1 LPKSITLKQIDPKLI
16 VSHLNKS
23 ISSLQAVYLYGSFLS
38 ASFSDESDLDIAIKT
53 EQRLDNQK
61 RWQIQEDL
69 ASIYGR
75 DVDLLDLD
83 RASLVMQFE
92 VISTGERIYCA
103 AENTTALYETLVYSR
118 YLDFN
123 QIRKPIIEE
132 ITKRGSVYGNR

>member
-1 LPKSITLKQIDPKLI
+1 MKPIDKKSI
-16 VSHLNKS
+16 VANLNKS
-23 ISSLQAVYLYGSFLS
+23 ISDLQAVYLYGSFLS
-38 ASFSDESDLDIAIKT
+38 DSFSDESDLDIAVKADN
-53 EQRLDNQK
+53 RLDNQK
-61 RWQIQEDL
+61 RWRIQEDL

-75 DVDLLDLD
+75 DVDLLDLY

-92 VISTGERIYCA
+92 VISSGERIYCA
-103 AENTTALYETLVYSR
+103 AENTIALYETLVYSR

>member
-1 LPKSITLKQIDPKLI
+1 MKPIEKKSII
-16 VSHLNKS
+16 SHLIEA
-23 ISSLQAVYLYGSFLS
+23 ISGLQAVYLYGSFLS
-38 ASFSDESDLDIAIKT
+38 DSFSDESDLDIAIKA
-53 EQRLDNQK
+53 EERLDNPR
-61 RWQIQEDL
+61 RWRIQEDL

-75 DVDLLDLD
+75 DVDLLDLG

-92 VISTGERIYCA
+92 VISTGERIYCT
-103 AENTTALYETLVYSR
+103 AENTIALYETLVYSR

>member
-1 LPKSITLKQIDPKLI
+1 MKQIDPILI
-16 VSHLNKS
+16 ISHLDKA
-23 ISSLQAVYLYGSFLS
+23 ISGLQAVYLYGSFLS
-38 ASFSDESDLDIAIKT
+38 ETFSDDSDLDIAIKVDS
-53 EQRLDNQK
+53 RLDNQK

-92 VISTGERIYCA
+92 VISKGNRVYCA
-103 AENTTALYETLVYSR
+103 EENTIVKYETLVYSR

-123 QIRKPIIEE
+123 QVRKYIIEE
-132 ITKRGSVYGNR
+132 IKKAGSVYGNG